1 MVKTKYGVDM
11 PSFDVVNSIDMQE
24 VDNAVNMCKKDIA
37 NRYDFRGTDSSI
49 TLNKSDNFI
58 TIETDNDYKLDAII
72 DMLHNRS
79 ISRKISLKTYDYQTI
94 EKASGMR
101 VRQKINLKSGI
112 SKEDGKKINVLIKN
126 TKLKVSSQIQGEQLR
141 VTAKKIDDLQE
152 VISMLKGSD
161 INVPLQFVNM
171 KS

>member
-1 MVKTKYGVDM
+1 
-11 PSFDVVNSIDMQE
+11 
-24 VDNAVNMCKKDIA
+24 
-37 NRYDFRGTDSSI
+37 
-49 TLNKSDNFI
+49 
-58 TIETDNDYKLDAII
+58 
-72 DMLHNRS
+72 MLHNRS

>member
-1 MVKTKYGVDM
+1 M
-11 PSFDVVNSIDMQE
+11 PSFDIVNSIDMQE
-24 VDNAVNMCKKDIA
+24 VDNAINMCKKDIA

-49 TLNKSDNFI
+49 TLSKSDKYI
-58 TIETDNDYKLDAII
+58 TIETDNDYKLDAVI

-79 ISRKISLKTYDYQTI
+79 ISRKISLKTYDYQSV

-152 VISMLKGSD
+152 IISILKSSD
-161 INVPLQFVNM
+161 IKVPLQFINM